1 MEFKKLS
8 FLYCR
13 IRQSMF
19 STKEQIDTLKHK
31 IETLQSDVTSLHSK
45 IDRLESLLQ
54 KEVVPSCNKMGS
66 HIDFVECVYNKVQ
79 SPLGYLVGKVNYMIG
94 GSPTDT
100 QSTHALPDI
109 ERPRQDESTD
119 SQ

>member
-1 MEFKKLS
+1 
-8 FLYCR
+8 
-13 IRQSMF
+13 MF
-19 STKEQIDTLKHK
+19 SSKEQVEKLEKKVD
-31 IETLQSDVTSLHSK
+31 ELQSDITSLHAK
-45 IDRLESLLQ
+45 FDKLESLLQ

-94 GSPTDT
+94 GSPADT

-109 ERPRQDESTD
+109 ERPRQDESND

>member
-1 MEFKKLS
+1 MESKKLS
-8 FLYCR
+8 FLYYR
-13 IRQSMF
+13 IHASMF
-19 STKEQIDTLKHK
+19 SSKEQVEKLEKKVD
-31 IETLQSDVTSLHSK
+31 ELQSDITRLHAK
-45 IDRLESLLQ
+45 FDKLESLLQ

-94 GSPTDT
+94 NSSSNQTA
-100 QSTHALPDI
+100 HALPDI
-109 ERPRQDESTD
+109 ERTRQDESND